1 VATLSALSDR
11 LRSEIGDIGKPF
23 SQSFIANGTTDTFQL
38 SVKPVRGSDMV
49 IKVND
54 IDVSDSSTVDEVHG
68 IVTLDSSPDEDD
80 VVTVVGSSFKYF
92 TDAEINGY
100 VNTAFSMHGY
110 FSTDIQGRPTNI
122 SSLPAVEEYPL
133 IILASTLALHTLATD
148 AAFDID
154 IIAPDGVSIPRSE
167 RFRQLSEQIQIR
179 KEQYDELSQK
189 LNIGMN
195 KIEVFN
201 LRKIAWRTNRYVPI
215 YRPLEVGDLTLPERV
230 YYPVPTYGGKI
241 LPSSTGTYDLQMYQG
256 DSFSATVDFPFN
268 VTGYTIKAQIRPQ
281 RNSPVLLANFTV
293 TVVDAAAGTVTI
305 SLPRTATDN
314 LPLRSYWD
322 IQLTTDSD
330 PDYRQT
336 FVSGIVY
343 TEREVTQQ

>member
-1 VATLSALSDR
+1 MATLSALSDR
-11 LRSEIGDIGKPF
+11 LRSEIGDMGKPF
-23 SQSFIANGTTDTFQL
+23 SQSFVANGTTDTFQL
-38 SVKPVRGSDMV
+38 SVKPVRGADMV
-49 IKVND
+49 ITVNGD
-54 IDVSDSSTVDEVHG
+54 DVSADAAVDEVNG
-68 IVTLDSSPDEDD
+68 RVILDTAPEEDD
-80 VVTVVGSSFKYF
+80 VVVILGTSFKYF

-100 VNTAFSMHGY
+100 VNTAFSMHG
-110 FSTDIQGRPTNI
+110 FFATDIQGRPVNI

-133 IILASTLALHTLATD
+133 MILASTLALHTLATD

-167 RFRQLSEQIQIR
+167 RYRQLSEQIQVR
-179 KEQYDELSQK
+179 KEQYDELCQK
-189 LNIGMN
+189 LNIGLN
-195 KIEVFN
+195 KVEVFN
-201 LRKIAWRTNRYVPI
+201 LRKISWRTNRYVPI
-215 YRPLEVGDLTLPERV
+215 YRPLEIGDLTLPERV

-256 DSFSATVDFPFN
+256 DSFSATVDFPFD

-322 IQLTTDSD
+322 IQLTTASD